1 MTADKLLNN
10 FYDYLENNPLPSRR
24 RAGASPTTIKGYVQD
39 VSVFLRWWKQSF
51 GNELTIPLLR
61 KDPYQ
66 LNKKTVQDFLAWLE
80 TTMEYKAATILRYA
94 ASLRAFSTFLNAA
107 KAIKHDPT
115 IGLRLPVK
123 KKEDP
128 KGLDDAQRARFEAV
142 FQTPWLDKVTKR
154 ERTYETLA
162 PQRLARDRAIAFLM
176 LYAGP
181 RVEETYSLD
190 LDDLEIYPRSGEMHI
205 RKGKNAKE
213 RDVPLP
219 KPARDALTAWLKVR
233 AELPIKHKVL
243 FVDLRGTYDRLSM
256 RSMQSMIADAGQR
269 AGLDRQEPPVF
280 VTPHILRHTW
290 LYMLRQ
296 KGISAE
302 IRAELAGH
310 SLETT
315 MKYGKPKRPEIER
328 AVAVLDDAVTI

>member
-1 MTADKLLNN
+1 MADNKLLNN

-39 VSVFLRWWKQSF
+39 ISVFLRWWKQSF

-61 KDPYQ
+61 TDPYQ

-123 KKEDP
+123 KKDDP

-154 ERTYETLA
+154 KRTYETLA
-162 PQRLARDRAIAFLM
+162 PQRLARDRAIAILM

-181 RVEETYSLD
+181 RVEEAYSLD
-190 LDDLEIYPRSGEMHI
+190 LDDIEIYPRSGEMHI

-213 RDVPLP
+213 RNVSSGETVVV
-219 KPARDALTAWLKVR
+219 AALTYQGAFPSVPTV
-233 AELPIKHKVL
+233 EV
-243 FVDLRGTYDRLSM
+243 VNVG
-256 RSMQSMIADAGQR
+256 G
-269 AGLDRQEPPVF
+269 V
-280 VTPHILRHTW
+280 
-290 LYMLRQ
+290 
-296 KGISAE
+296 ISIE
-302 IRAELAGH
+302 I
-310 SLETT
+310 
-315 MKYGKPKRPEIER
+315 
-328 AVAVLDDAVTI
+328 VLDDADKPSPTAKHTPEMGNRTNYSEK

>member
-1 MTADKLLNN
+1 MTANKLLNN
-10 FYDYLENNPLPSRR
+10 FYNYLENNPLPSRR
-24 RAGASPTTIKGYVQD
+24 RAGASLTTIKGYVQD
-39 VSVFLRWWKQSF
+39 ISVFLRWWKQSF
-51 GNELTIPLLR
+51 GNELTIPVLR

-66 LNKKTVQDFLAWLE
+66 LNKKIIQDFLAWLE
-80 TTMEYKAATILRYA
+80 TTMEYRAATILRYA
-94 ASLRAFSTFLNAA
+94 ASLRAFSTFLNDA

-154 ERTYETLA
+154 KRTYETLA
-162 PQRLARDRAIAFLM
+162 PQRLVRDRAIAFLM

-181 RVEETYSLD
+181 RVEEAYSLD
-190 LDDLEIYPRSGEMHI
+190 LDDIEIYPRSGEMHI

-219 KPARDALTAWLKVR
+219 KPARDAVTAWLQIR
-233 AELPIKHKVL
+233 STFPIKHKAL
-243 FVDLRGTYDRLSM
+243 FVDLRKYERLSM
-256 RSMQSMIADAGQR
+256 RSIQSIVAEAGQR

-296 KGISAE
+296 KQISAE
-302 IRAELAGH
+302 IRAALAGH

-315 MKYGKPKRPEIER
+315 MKYGSPKQPEIER
-328 AVAVLDDAVTI
+328 AVKALDDAVTI